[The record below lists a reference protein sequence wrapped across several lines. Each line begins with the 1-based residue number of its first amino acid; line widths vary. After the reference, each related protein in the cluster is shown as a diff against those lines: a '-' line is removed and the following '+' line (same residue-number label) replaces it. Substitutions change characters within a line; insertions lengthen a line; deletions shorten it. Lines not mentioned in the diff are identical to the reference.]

1 MMLNVWSSLS
11 NSRVIFS
18 IPTFAKQL
26 HPISSGKHPEK
37 MHSKSLLSHAMLIK
51 AGVITTDSAKSQVKY
66 PGAVYQ
72 SNDTMKIRWKEKHG
86 NQ

>member
-1 MMLNVWSSLS
+1 
-11 NSRVIFS
+11 
-18 IPTFAKQL
+18 
-26 HPISSGKHPEK
+26 

-51 AGVITTDSAKSQVKY
+51 AGVITTDSTKSQVKY